1 MAISTNDAVDT
12 YGTQDTIT
20 TGTPGAITTGSF
32 SAAADC
38 ADWVNDDDATEG
50 AFVLKCQWGTV
61 TSIGDKPINLFAR
74 LNDIDSTNDPKDPGT
89 TNHSIYLG
97 SFNAPGSA
105 SASTDVY
112 IPGRFPLPN
121 FYTSQ
126 SYRFFLE
133 NLTGQTISSGW
144 SLKVT
149 PIAQGP
155 K

>member
-1 MAISTNDAVDT
+1 MAIATNDAVDK

-20 TGTPGAITTGSF
+20 TGTPSSITTGNF
-32 SAAADC
+32 SVAADV
-38 ADWVNDDDATEG
+38 AAWVNDDDATEG
-50 AFVLKCQWGTV
+50 AFVLACAWATV

-74 LNDIDSTNDPKDPGT
+74 LDNIDSTNDPKDPGT
-89 TNHSIYLG
+89 TNHSMFIG
-97 SFNAPGSA
+97 SFVAPGSA
-105 SASTDVY
+105 GAATTVY

-126 SYRFFLE
+126 SYVFFIE
-133 NLTGQTISSGW
+133 NLTGQTISSAW